1 MEPAEVA
8 VVLQPSTIEY
18 EQVSSKF
25 KRKHEEMLARRA
37 QPMATDEIDM
47 DLSSITKM
55 IYATKASHE
64 AQTALVKN
72 LRADAGRHQH
82 EQALRSGLLEVAS
95 LYTLNGVLAR
105 QRVTEVVAV
114 AIKCAID
121 AGKLAM
127 VNDQVRVPT
136 TDKANTDK
144 VSVDKTIKPKKK

>member
-1 MEPAEVA
+1 MEPAEVTDA
-8 VVLQPSTIEY
+8 LQPSTIEY

-37 QPMATDEIDM
+37 QPMYTDKIDM

-64 AQTALVKN
+64 AQTSSVKT
-72 LRADAGRHQH
+72 LHADAGRHQH

-105 QRVTEVVAV
+105 QRVTEVVDV
-114 AIKCAID
+114 AIK
-121 AGKLAM
+121 
-127 VNDQVRVPT
+127 
-136 TDKANTDK
+136 
-144 VSVDKTIKPKKK
+144 